1 MAVFK
6 LMHAQE
12 GTKSSRQV
20 FAKEIDEL
28 ATQKIVRRVSGLFT
42 KPEQACKSTAKV
54 CTRHGKSF

>member
-6 LMHAQE
+6 LMHTQE
-12 GTKSSRQV
+12 GTKSITV

-28 ATQKIVRRVSGLFT
+28 ATQKLVTRVSGLFT

-54 CTRHGKSF
+54 RTRHGKIF